1 MQTLEE
7 NRYKKVYNSDCR
19 RVSWMANNMNEDVAN
34 MPISMRKKWTK
45 AQYGRERYLAK
56 EFLKSKTGEQ
66 KLRESIRNIVKG
78 LITEGMYGEEDSFI
92 PLRVDKYAPN
102 TRLGLKNTIESLQG
116 AAYGFSLSE
125 DSEMD
130 YPNAADAAHLAYNK
144 WAKGLGTK
152 LQSLYKQL
160 SNGWKI
166 YDDAF
171 SKALKKERK

>member
-1 MQTLEE
+1 MKLTKERLKRIIKEE
-7 NRYKKVYNSDCR
+7 IITERLKRFKVY
-19 RVSWMANNMNEDVAN
+19 VSGESEPLILMGKNE
-34 MPISMRKKWTK
+34 
-45 AQYGRERYLAK
+45 REVKQTAHMM
-56 EFLKSKTGEQ
+56 
-66 KLRESIRNIVKG
+66 IRNSSVKIRKVVKES

-92 PLRVDKYAPN
+92 PLKVDKYAPN
-102 TRLGLKNTIESLQG
+102 TRIGLKDTIESLEG
-116 AAYGFSLSE
+116 APYGFGLSE

-130 YPNAADAAHLAYNK
+130 YPNAADAAHAAYNK
-144 WAKGLGTK
+144 WAKGMGTK

>member
-1 MQTLEE
+1 MKLTKERLKKIIKEE
-7 NRYKKVYNSDCR
+7 IITERLKRFKVYVSGESEPLILMGKNEREVKQTAHMMIKNS
-19 RVSWMANNMNEDVAN
+19 S
-34 MPISMRKKWTK
+34 IKIRKVV
-45 AQYGRERYLAK
+45 K
-56 EFLKSKTGEQ
+56 ES
-66 KLRESIRNIVKG
+66 
-78 LITEGMYGEEDSFI
+78 LIKEGMYGEEDSFI
-92 PLRVDKYAPN
+92 PLKVDKYAPN
-102 TRLGLKNTIESLQG
+102 TRIGLKDTIESLQG

>member
-1 MQTLEE
+1 M
-7 NRYKKVYNSDCR
+7 K
-19 RVSWMANNMNEDVAN
+19 
-34 MPISMRKKWTK
+34 ITK
-45 AQYGRERYLAK
+45 ARLK
-56 EFLKSKTGEQ
+56 EIIKEELLK
-66 KLRESIRNIVKG
+66 
-78 LITEGMYGEEDSFI
+78 EGMYGEEDSFI

-102 TRLGLKNTIESLQG
+102 TRLGLKNTIESLEG
-116 AAYGFSLSE
+116 APYGFGLSE

-130 YPNAADAAHLAYNK
+130 WPNAADAAHAAYNK
-144 WAKGLGTK
+144 WAKGMGTK

>member
-1 MQTLEE
+1 MKLTKERLKKIIKEE
-7 NRYKKVYNSDCR
+7 FITERLKRFKVYVSGESEPLILMGKNEREVKQTAHMMIKNS
-19 RVSWMANNMNEDVAN
+19 S
-34 MPISMRKKWTK
+34 IKIRKVV
-45 AQYGRERYLAK
+45 K
-56 EFLKSKTGEQ
+56 ES
-66 KLRESIRNIVKG
+66 
-78 LITEGMYGEEDSFI
+78 LIKEGMYGEEDSFI

-102 TRLGLKNTIESLQG
+102 TRIGLKDTIESLQG

>member
-1 MQTLEE
+1 MKITKSRLKEIINEE
-7 NRYKKVYNSDCR
+7 
-19 RVSWMANNMNEDVAN
+19 
-34 MPISMRKKWTK
+34 
-45 AQYGRERYLAK
+45 
-56 EFLKSKTGEQ
+56 
-66 KLRESIRNIVKG
+66 
-78 LITEGMYGEEDSFI
+78 LIKEGMYGEENIAFV

-102 TRLGLKNTIESLQG
+102 TRLGLKNTIESLEG
-116 AAYGFSLSE
+116 APYGFGLSE

-130 YPNAADAAHLAYNK
+130 YPNAADAAHAAYNK
-144 WAKGLGTK
+144 WAKGMGTK